1 VTLFDE
7 LLWVHGMVRR
17 DLETVQEL
25 AGDVGDGMPPEEVQR
40 ILDRLKTSGP
50 LWQLKAGCL
59 QYCRFVHSHHNLE
72 DAALFPML
80 RRADPD
86 LAPVVERLEA
96 DHRRVSDLLDTVE
109 AAAAALDD
117 AEEAEARRR
126 VRHALDELAAHLLE
140 HLELEERSV
149 GPTLARFGRA

>member
-1 VTLFDE
+1 MTLFDE

-17 DLETVQEL
+17 DLATVREL
-25 AGDVGDGMPPEEVQR
+25 AGRVTNGLAPAEVAAE
-40 ILDRLKTSGP
+40 LERLKTHGP

-80 RRADPD
+80 RRVDPG
-86 LAPVVERLEA
+86 LAPIVERLES
-96 DHRRVSDLLDTVE
+96 DHRRVSGLLDTVE

-117 AEEAEARRR
+117 DEEAEARAR
-126 VRHALDELAAHLLE
+126 VADALDELASHLLE

-149 GPTLARFGRA
+149 GPAMARLGRA